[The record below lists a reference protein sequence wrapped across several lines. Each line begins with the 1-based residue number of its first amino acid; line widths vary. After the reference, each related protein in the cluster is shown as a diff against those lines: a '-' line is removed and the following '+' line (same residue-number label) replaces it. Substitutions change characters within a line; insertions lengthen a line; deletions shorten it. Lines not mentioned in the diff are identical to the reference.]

1 MKTRYNIYYTQYILF
16 ANANI
21 PKIRVVETEDIYHE
35 VGKMICSA
43 LEKIVSI
50 SYTHP
55 RASIEECEKYW
66 RERGYRKISN
76 DTWVM
81 DKPVVE
87 KKFRP
92 LEAERKL
99 I

>member
-1 MKTRYNIYYTQYILF
+1 MKTRYNIYYTQYNLF
-16 ANANI
+16 VNANI

-43 LEKIVSI
+43 LERIVRI

-55 RASIEECEKYW
+55 TASIEECEKYW
-66 RERGYRKISN
+66 IERGYRKISS

-81 DKPVVE
+81 DKPAAE
-87 KKFRP
+87 KENLSP
-92 LEAERKL
+92 
-99 I
+99 